1 MTGFILQPK
10 PEDSH
15 YVTIHNCYKDIT
27 DNSAS
32 TAALLSVLEY
42 LAERSLTKSWD
53 PKSPLPDSIEI
64 SGDCNAPLLIHL
76 LDGMLKPT
84 AIKQKLQVLKEKKFI
99 STSVKG
105 GSRRTVIYHR
115 KNIANALSGWSK
127 DDGSKSD
134 RSKNGHQNK
143 GDWSKSD
150 ALTGQKVTPTNHITN
165 QDLTNPTLSLSDRT
179 SEERECDASLQP
191 AQPATQSEENHS
203 PVQKKE
209 QDPGLMGSASQGSGQ
224 AETVGQFQ
232 EKQSSAASL
241 LENLKIQLNQLR
253 DDYIPPAWRYEWRMA
268 KALPWRD
275 PRTGDIPESFSV
287 FVGKKLMF
295 KGDRESMTAL
305 EKGRNYVRNA
315 EPKVAGMQGLI
326 DYWEDYQ
333 RKLSPVKVVPI
344 NQKQEPPKSSPP
356 PENWAKNALG
366 ARYRNAS

>member
-1 MTGFILQPK
+1 MSYPNNWEVNAKHLVEQSDRDGRDAIYSALKELIKFGYIKKINHRKDGGKFKDVSYDVFELPNTEKPNTEKPNTENPEMAQPITELPNTEK
-10 PEDSH
+10 PDTEKPNTENP
-15 YVTIHNCYKDIT
+15 YAYKGL
-27 DNSAS
+27 NS
-32 TAALLSVLEY
+32 TKDLIDQGLT
-42 LAERSLTKSWD
+42 LTK
-53 PKSPLPDSIEI
+53 
-64 SGDCNAPLLIHL
+64 A
-76 LDGMLKPT
+76 
-84 AIKQKLQVLKEKKFI
+84 
-99 STSVKG
+99 KG
-105 GSRRTVIYHR
+105 
-115 KNIANALSGWSK
+115 
-127 DDGSKSD
+127 
-134 RSKNGHQNK
+134 
-143 GDWSKSD
+143 
-150 ALTGQKVTPTNHITN
+150 
-165 QDLTNPTLSLSDRT
+165 
-179 SEERECDASLQP
+179 ECDASLQP
-191 AQPATQSEENHS
+191 AQPATQPEEIDS
-203 PVQKKE
+203 PVQTKV
-209 QDPGLMGSASQGSGQ
+209 QDPDPKGSASLGSGQ

-356 PENWAKNALG
+356 PENWVKNALG